1 MPSKK
6 YGEIIMKLY
15 NPGKDYNRRSPFG
28 MRKHPRTGA
37 WRMHNG
43 IDYANNA
50 NTFPVKAAQ
59 DGVVVKKGSNMSKTN
74 GFGHSLTIDH
84 GSGIRTLYAHG
95 AHASRFNAGDRIKRS
110 DLVFAA
116 GTTGSSTGIHLHFEV
131 HLNGKPVD
139 PEPYFNSNG
148 LDPVLPLPNSG
159 RLDRNT
165 WKMWQLVLKKSWK
178 YTGIVDGI
186 PGKMSWSAVQR
197 SVVGHGYTGKIDGVP
212 SHAMQMALQRRL
224 AAGGF
229 YTGKIDGIFGK
240 ISISSLQVA
249 LNANKY

>member
-1 MPSKK
+1 
-6 YGEIIMKLY
+6 MKLY
-15 NPGKDYNRRSPFG
+15 NPALGQQRRSPFG
-28 MRKHPRTGA
+28 MRKHPIHGT

-43 IDYANNA
+43 IDYGG
-50 NTFPVKAAQ
+50 TFEVKSAQ
-59 DGVVVKKGSNMSKTN
+59 DGIVVKKGANMSKKN

-84 GSGIRTLYAHG
+84 GSNIRTLYAHG
-95 AHASRFNAGDRIKRS
+95 AHASRFNVGDRIKKG
-110 DLVFAA
+110 DVVFTS
-116 GTTGSSTGIHLHFEV
+116 GTTGSSTGVHLHFEV

-139 PEPYFNSNG
+139 PEPYFDSNG

-159 RLDRNT
+159 KLDRNT

-178 YTGIVDGI
+178 YTGIVDGL

-212 SHAMQMALQRRL
+212 SKTMYMALQRRL
-224 AAGGF
+224 AANGF
-229 YTGKIDGIFGK
+229 YTGKIDGIFGR

>member
-1 MPSKK
+1 
-6 YGEIIMKLY
+6 MKLY
-15 NPGKDYNRRSPFG
+15 NPGKGYDRRSPFG
-28 MRKHPRTGA
+28 MRKHPITGA

-50 NTFPVKAAQ
+50 KTFPVKAAQ
-59 DGVVVKKGSNMSKTN
+59 DGIVVKKGSNMSKAN

-95 AHASRFNAGDRIKRS
+95 AHASRFSVGDRIKLG

-131 HLNGKPVD
+131 HLKGKPVN
-139 PEPYFNSNG
+139 PEPYFGSNG
-148 LDPVLPLPNSG
+148 LDPVVVLPTTG

-178 YTGIVDGI
+178 YPGIIDGI

-197 SVVGHGYTGKIDGVP
+197 SAVQYGYTGKIDGIPGPMTRMSV
-212 SHAMQMALQRRL
+212 QRRL
-224 AAGGF
+224 QDKG
-229 YTGKIDGIFGK
+229 YYNGKIDGKWGK
-240 ISISSLQVA
+240 VTITGLQSA
-249 LNANKY
+249 LNENKY